1 MLLVNFSTCSQMSLF
16 TSLRRFLSFF
26 CSYPHLL
33 AFPWLSASFGPKVHT
48 TLFSFHVFSC
58 SLSICYFP
66 HSKKKICQHFYPSLV
81 NYFSNFICSHSSSN
95 NKMKIMIC
103 KNSQNAFKQIGYF
116 CLVLINASQ
125 IFSSDMKRHMIC
137 STCPG

>member
-1 MLLVNFSTCSQMSLF
+1 MSLF
-16 TSLRRFLSFF
+16 TSLRRLLCFF
-26 CSYPHLL
+26 CSDPHPL

-48 TLFSFHVFSC
+48 TLYSFNVFSC

-81 NYFSNFICSHSSSN
+81 KYFSIFICSHSSSN

-103 KNSQNAFKQIGYF
+103 KNSQNAFKQMLKTQTNRLLLPGFDKCIPDF
-116 CLVLINASQ
+116 P
-125 IFSSDMKRHMIC
+125 SDMKSHMIC